1 MNTMRSYD
9 FEGVL
14 PAPPEDVW
22 KAVTSPYVTSRL
34 YFGMAA
40 TSSWRAGSPIAVEPP
55 AGAVRSAAALRLSGE
70 VLRAVPPR
78 RLSFTLSAGDDQPS
92 TYVTWDISSGADGGR
107 AARVR
112 LVVDEPAADGT
123 DEDGRQAWATVFASL
138 RAVLCGS
145 PLR

>member
-9 FEGVL
+9 FEGVV
-14 PAPPEDVW
+14 PAPPHDVW

-40 TSSWRAGSPIAVEPP
+40 TSSWRAGSPIVVEPA
-55 AGAVRSAAALRLSGE
+55 AGPSDAASSAAGRLSGE

-78 RLSFTLSAGDDQPS
+78 RLSFTLGAGDGQPA
-92 TYVTWDISSGADGGR
+92 TYVTWDISAGDGGS
-107 AARVR
+107 RVR
-112 LVVDEPAADGT
+112 LVVDEPAGGADEEGA
-123 DEDGRQAWATVFASL
+123 QAWGTVFASL
-138 RAVLCGS
+138 QAVLSGS